1 MLTDLDTLITA
12 LYVKIDDCLPRSRR
26 LGRPPRLSDAELITL
41 AVAQALLGITSEARW
56 LRIAAARLAGAF
68 PFLLVLAD
76 FPLSLIGDT
85 FTLPLTIYMR
95 QNKHP
100 KPDRA
105 VNGTTPGP
113 EVPAKPFWP
122 EVVNIDAPPAAA
134 RQATDTRP
142 SGPP

>member
-1 MLTDLDTLITA
+1 VALAALCASGCGTILNLASGDPQIYGGPQADVMFALTPGNWGSETPPA
-12 LYVKIDDCLPRSRR
+12 SSRD
-26 LGRPPRLSDAELITL
+26 GNPIGE
-41 AVAQALLGITSEARW
+41 GI
-56 LRIAAARLAGAF
+56 AGAF

-76 FPLSLIGDT
+76 FPLSLVGDT